1 MNETMK
7 SNMETAQ
14 KFFELCNIMSNDRSL
29 ADAFKDCLDKQH
41 RTVIQ
46 SAMGVFSNVINHY
59 AEFHRADPR
68 NEDSL
73 KWAREVSKIDNHF
86 RYI

>member
-29 ADAFKDCLDKQH
+29 ADHF
-41 RTVIQ
+41 
-46 SAMGVFSNVINHY
+46 N
-59 AEFHRADPR
+59 
-68 NEDSL
+68 L
-73 KWAREVSKIDNHF
+73 KLKVKEEE
-86 RYI
+86 